1 MSPLALNFSMRVKI
15 YLILLAT
22 FIVFLIAF
30 QFGQYISYQK
40 YEHLNILQKKQLTE
54 NTNSLF
60 LLNTNYLRKWAIDY
74 ACSDWMVHFVSVPG
88 TPQILEN
95 KIPIEKLGFSL
106 VLIYNL
112 QFKSIYSD
120 YIKPLTDSIVIP
132 KEVFSVLQRKKQIDF
147 FLNTKYGLV
156 QLVGSAIHSSSDI
169 NGKIRPSG
177 FFIIGKLWDH
187 NYLTELEKLTGIR
200 YKLINNLTDSAIKMS
215 EMDYISLKSYNNKIA
230 SYLLLINRN
239 RYIDQNRNKNLF
251 NTFFLTAILLLLIIT
266 IIALEVMLLRPL
278 GKIVSTLNSA
288 SPEKLI
294 TTAIRKDEFGKIS
307 RYLLEFYSQKKVL
320 QNKLFDI
327 NFAQDDLQ
335 RLNNELQMQK
345 DELQTSSDKL
355 LKANEEITESIK
367 YASII
372 QDAVLNA
379 PSSFYSTFPDHFII
393 YKPKNILSGDF
404 YWIQEKDDRFY
415 IACADCT
422 GHGLAGSLL
431 SMLGI
436 SFLKDIMHQQNNL
449 KAAEIINYLR
459 EFIVETLN
467 QTGEFGEA
475 HGGMDIVFCI
485 IDPATSKLE
494 YASAFNSF
502 YIVSV
507 KNESNENQLAEYK
520 GDPMPVGIYIKN
532 EAFTNHII
540 DIKDG
545 DMIYLFSDGFIDQ
558 FGGPNNKKY
567 RSNNFKNLIFEASK
581 QPYCGQK
588 KILEDTFKNWQGN
601 NEQTDDILVMGIRY
615 KLRSR

>member
-1 MSPLALNFSMRVKI
+1 MSPLALNFSTRVKI

-30 QFGQYISYQK
+30 YSGQNILHKK
-40 YEHLNILQKKQLTE
+40 YEYLNILQKKQLTE
-54 NTNSLF
+54 NIV
-60 LLNTNYLRKWAIDY
+60 LLNTTYLKKWAINY
-74 ACSDWMVHFVSVPG
+74 ACSDWMVHFVSFPV
-88 TPQILEN
+88 TPQTLEN
-95 KIPIEKLGFSL
+95 KIPVETLGFSL
-106 VLIYNL
+106 VLIYNIQL
-112 QFKSIYSD
+112 KPIYSD
-120 YIKPLTDSIVIP
+120 YIKPLTDSIIIP
-132 KEVFSVLQRKKQIDF
+132 SEMFSILLKKKQIDF

-156 QLVGSAIHSSSDI
+156 QLVGSAIHPSSEI
-169 NGKIRPSG
+169 NGKIQPSG
-177 FFIIGKLWDH
+177 FFIIGKLWD
-187 NYLTELEKLTGIR
+187 NKFLAELEKLTGNR
-200 YKLINNLTDSAIKMS
+200 YKLINNLKDSAVKIP
-215 EMDYISLKSYNNKIA
+215 EMGYISLKSYNNNIA
-230 SYLLLINRN
+230 SYLQVTSRN
-239 RYIDQNRNKNLF
+239 RHIDQNRNKNLF
-251 NTFFLTAILLLLIIT
+251 YTFFVIAILLLLIIT
-266 IIALEVMLLRPL
+266 ITALEVMLLRPL

-294 TTAIRKDEFGKIS
+294 ATAIRRDEFGKIS

-345 DELQTSSDKL
+345 EELLTSSNKL

-379 PSSFYSTFPDHFII
+379 PSSFYSAFPEHFII

-404 YWIQEKDDRFY
+404 YWIQEKDNRFY

-485 IDPATSKLE
+485 IDPAASKLE

-502 YIVSV
+502 YIVSD
-507 KNESNENQLAEYK
+507 KNESSENQLVEYK

-540 DIKDG
+540 DINDG

-558 FGGPNNKKY
+558 FGGPDNKKY
-567 RSNNFKNLIFEASK
+567 RSNNFKKLIFEASK
-581 QPYCGQK
+581 EPYCGQK
-588 KILEDTFKNWQGN
+588 KILEDTFKKWQGE